1 MTCVLHQRFL
11 YDLIATMG
19 YSLEDQ
25 GYKNQWTQALIDF
38 PKKSGKKQ
46 YWLYPLAYPLSISAQ
61 TGRMTIWAKKI
72 ND

>member
-1 MTCVLHQRFL
+1 
-11 YDLIATMG
+11 MG
-19 YSLEDQ
+19 YSLEDR

-46 YWLYPLAYPLSISAQ
+46 YSLYPLAYPLSILAQ